1 MVTRARAP
9 LLTGPGVLVALRLL
23 PAAAAAGVLAI
34 SVATTNLIAIA
45 SAASLGF
52 AAGSALAALFFA
64 RSDVRVHAGV
74 TLAAIAVVIAGL
86 TRTGPPYMIACG
98 VFAAVALFC
107 LRAPLV
113 AARLR
118 AAGAGAGTAAGGS
131 AGASAPRSAASSS
144 PEGRGPVAFV
154 VLGVGAAVTTSLV
167 LALPPAGRA
176 AERFVQRYAGDYAD
190 GQSDQIGFA
199 ANIRVG
205 SLSRALKSD
214 RVVMRV
220 EGRSVEYLR
229 GAVLD
234 RYDRRVWSST
244 RFEKTTQIAADAPPE
259 RTATRLILSRTAL
272 AARTDAP
279 RWFLAEDACDV
290 RTPSGRMKIDGHGI
304 AQPDPPGDAR
314 EISFGR
320 ASAGGGAGTAS
331 ACASPLPAPLPPSSN
346 DVAIAEK
353 IRAELT
359 PLAIQWTAGAR
370 TAPAAL
376 DAMVRELAKFDYS
389 LDDRRESHV
398 DPVVEFLTVNRRGHC
413 EYFASALA
421 LLARTVGI
429 PARLVVG
436 YRVDEVN
443 PVTGLGVVRE
453 RNAHTWVEA
462 WIDGRWQPYDPTP
475 LVEVRARAQASR
487 WEHVTDALSWGW
499 DRTVA
504 FFVRLGLLG
513 TGVLFAVAA
522 VVLLILRAILQRRRG
537 GAGGVALAASR
548 PLPAYESLAA
558 ALARA
563 GFSRAPSEPLERFA
577 RRVREAEAPWSSDV
591 ASVIGLYAEHRYG
604 GASDEASVAAQ
615 LARATRQ
622 VGAG

>member
-1 MVTRARAP
+1 MVKREP
-9 LLTGPGVLVALRLL
+9 LLARPGVLVALRLL
-23 PAAAAAGVLAI
+23 PAVAAAGVLAI

-52 AAGSALAALFFA
+52 VAGSALAALFFA

-98 VFAAVALFC
+98 VFAVVSLAC

-113 AARLR
+113 AARLW
-118 AAGAGAGTAAGGS
+118 
-131 AGASAPRSAASSS
+131 AASESS
-144 PEGRGPVAFV
+144 PHGRRPVALV
-154 VLGVGAAVTTSLV
+154 AVGVGTAVTTALV
-167 LALPPAGRA
+167 LTLPPAGRA

-220 EGRSVEYLR
+220 EGQSVEYLR

-244 RFEKTTQIAADAPPE
+244 RSEKTAQVAADAPPE
-259 RTATRLILSRTAL
+259 RTATRLILSRGAL

-314 EISFGR
+314 EIAFGR
-320 ASAGGGAGTAS
+320 AGNGNGNGSA
-331 ACASPLPAPLPPSSN
+331 ACASPLPAPLPPSPN

-376 DAMVRELAKFDYS
+376 DAMVRELAKFEYT

-398 DPVVEFLTVNRRGHC
+398 DPVVEFLTVSRRGHC
-413 EYFASALA
+413 EYFASSLA

-487 WEHVTDALSWGW
+487 WEHVTDAIAWGW

-522 VVLLILRAILQRRRG
+522 VVLLILRWFLQRRRS
-537 GAGGVALAASR
+537 AASSLVEAASR
-548 PLPAYESLAA
+548 PLPAFESLAE

-563 GFSRAPSEPLERFA
+563 GLARAPSEPLERFA
-577 RRVREAEAPWSSDV
+577 RRVRDTEAPWSSEV

-604 GASDEASVAAQ
+604 GASDEKSVAAR
-615 LARATRQ
+615 LSRATRQ